1 MFDEIKNEINGF
13 DNLNLKQKKIIQ
25 KYFENQRFTSFLS
38 DYHNNKSLKKR
49 YEYDFTDYDK
59 KNDVIVNF
67 KKLNDLRYINH
78 FLERRNKNLPNKGIL
93 ITNFITQGQ
102 LKKVLINKYSYLIG
116 NIIFLVMILFN
127 NLSRLSFIKSFFLFL
142 KNFKTISKGF
152 YSFSTIGNGRLISK
166 AEVFGRFYSCGFKIL
181 NYIEF
186 NSLIFLVAQK
196 INNPE
201 YNLDPSFTFLIK
213 LRRVGINNKIFN
225 VYKFR
230 TMRPY
235 SEYLQEYMYENFALK
250 DGGKIKDDFRVS
262 YFGRI
267 LRKFW
272 IDELPMI
279 LNVLKGEMKI
289 VGVRPL
295 SEHYFSLYTDEAK
308 NKRIKSK
315 PGLIP
320 PFYADLPKTLDEII
334 DSELKYLN
342 QYEKNPIKTDF
353 KYFFICFYNIIFKGA
368 RSS

>member
-1 MFDEIKNEINGF
+1 MFEEIKNEINEF
-13 DNLNLKQKKIIQ
+13 DNLNFKQKKIIES
-25 KYFENQRFTSFLS
+25 YFENQKFISILS
-38 DYHNNKSLKKR
+38 KYYKNKSSKKR
-49 YEYDFTDYDK
+49 YEYDFVDFDK
-59 KNDVIVNF
+59 KYDLIVNF
-67 KKLNDLRYINH
+67 NKLNNLRYINQ
-78 FLERRNKNLPNKGIL
+78 FLERRNKNLSKGGIL
-93 ITNFITQGQ
+93 IANFITQGQ
-102 LKKVLINKYSYLIG
+102 LKKILINKYSYFFG
-116 NIIFLVMILFN
+116 NIIFLIMLLFN
-127 NLSRLSFIKSFFLFL
+127 SFSRISFIKSFFLFL
-142 KNFKTISKGF
+142 KKFKIISQSL
-152 YSFSTIGNGRLISK
+152 YLFSTIGNGRLVSK

-181 NYIEF
+181 NYIEI
-186 NSLIFLVAQK
+186 NSMIFLVAEK
-196 INNPE
+196 IKNPD
-201 YNLDPSFTFLIK
+201 YNLNPSFSFLIK
-213 LRRVGINNKIFN
+213 LKRIGINNSVFN

-230 TMRPY
+230 TMRPF
-235 SEYLQEYMYENFALK
+235 SEYLQEYMYENYALK
-250 DGGKIKDDFRVS
+250 DGGKIKNDFRVS

-279 LNVLKGEMKI
+279 INVLRGQMKI

-295 SEHYFSLYTDEAK
+295 SEHYFNLYTDEAK

-320 PFYADLPKTLDEII
+320 PFYADLPKTLDQII